1 MSNSSG
7 PLPLKT
13 LRLKPLREEEMMFS
27 VVASTSG
34 VRRLQR
40 RRPPSPPSRR
50 KTKRGLREEGIMRR
64 KRKGKPILQVLL
76 IASLAINTTLSFVI
90 LANRN
95 RTVQTT
101 ERKESV
107 AAPAVITLEGATV
120 KSKVPTAAS
129 PVSQPRPLVAKK
141 SVAPEAPVRRNAPA
155 KTEIASREGDEISF
169 FPTPTLYRLRR
180 DTVLVTRRD
189 GARVLIP
196 QGTLVRVA
204 GISRD
209 DKALVVSH
217 RGNPDG
223 LIARSS
229 LEQIPDELAER
240 VVSDSSA
247 SLQKAMGNAPR
258 RAADTSG
265 PFRLS
270 GGPYGGSIGLGGAQ
284 IYVGQNGQVSGSLSR

>member
-7 PLPLKT
+7 PLPLKM
-13 LRLKPLREEEMMFS
+13 LRLKPLREEEMMFP
-27 VVASTSG
+27 VGASTSG

-64 KRKGKPILQVLL
+64 KRKEKPILQVLL

-95 RTVQTT
+95 RKVQAT

-107 AAPAVITLEGATV
+107 APTVITLEDATV
-120 KSKVPTAAS
+120 GSKVPTAAN
-129 PVSQPRPLVAKK
+129 PVSQPAPLVAKK
-141 SVAPEAPVRRNAPA
+141 TVAPEATVRSKAPA
-155 KTEIASREGDEISF
+155 KRETASSERDEISF
-169 FPTPTLYRLRR
+169 FPTPSLYRLQR
-180 DTVLVTRRD
+180 DTVLVTRRN
-189 GARVLIP
+189 GARILIP

-204 GISRD
+204 GITPD
-209 DKALVVSH
+209 DKALVVS
-217 RGNPDG
+217 RKGNPDG

-229 LEQIPDELAER
+229 LEQIADEQ
-240 VVSDSSA
+240 VVPDSSA
-247 SLQKAMGNAPR
+247 SLQKSTVTAPR
-258 RAADTSG
+258 RAADTSRR
-265 PFRLS
+265 FRLS

-284 IYVGQNGQVSGSLSR
+284 IFVGQNGQISGSLSR